1 MFENTKEALLIEIIK
16 CAVCIDPAPLP
27 GSGLFNVVKA
37 MKRDI
42 QKNEKWTKYLLVELN
57 LSYFAIRLLND
68 IASLC
73 P

>member
-16 CAVCIDPAPLP
+16 YTVCIDPAPLP

-42 QKNEKWTKYLLVELN
+42 QKKLKNGQNTCWLN
-57 LSYFAIRLLND
+57 
-68 IASLC
+68 
-73 P
+73 